1 MVVPCPAVC
10 LVLRSLLSVPRN
22 QWQIQEQRQPVAI
35 DQEQYCQEGVD
46 AGFGHNV
53 GVQAVAKVDR
63 IDVVAFQI
71 GVHDGEEDLEEQ
83 IDGIEQHCEEE

>member
-1 MVVPCPAVC
+1 M
-10 LVLRSLLSVPRN
+10 LRSLLSVPRN